1 MDNLP
6 YIKRNFN
13 FAPVL
18 QQFNDILDYLESL
31 NQPLGSFK
39 ELQGRTSST
48 AGIKNLHQ
56 PHTWPELE
64 EFIDTACSIST
75 EVFGVQDRIT
85 YPEKLIRSWSNR
97 YWPGSNIEEH
107 THDGVDIVFS
117 CYINKPK
124 DSGDLELFYNGRW
137 NVIPIETNDIIV
149 FPGTIKH
156 RTEINK
162 SVEPRVVMSINTN
175 HYVQPFLKEM
185 QNPKISVNEADAKS
199 KDFMKFFENKMKELE
214 LKLLGLE

>member
-85 YPEKLIRSWSNR
+85 YPEKLIRSWANR

-124 DSGDLELFYNGRW
+124 DSGDLELFEQRRD
-137 NVIPIETNDIIV
+137 E
-149 FPGTIKH
+149 
-156 RTEINK
+156 
-162 SVEPRVVMSINTN
+162 
-175 HYVQPFLKEM
+175 L
-185 QNPKISVNEADAKS
+185 QNLA
-199 KDFMKFFENKMKELE
+199 
-214 LKLLGLE
+214 